1 MDKMMRVCLFIIK
14 TVLVI
19 GFMFGLVCFFG
30 ETPEESGL
38 GAQINL
44 WITGIIICL
53 GCGLTLAFIKYKE
66 EA

>member
-14 TVLVI
+14 TALVI
-19 GFMFGLVCFFG
+19 GFMFGLICFFG

-38 GAQINL
+38 GSQINL

-53 GCGLTLAFIKYKE
+53 GCGLALAFIKYKE
-66 EA
+66 EV